1 MRDKKLR
8 QEILALENEVK
19 ELEKTLG
26 EIKQRLLNL
35 KDLAWDKQ
43 SKKESSSMYKV
54 LKEDKTHT
62 MVKSELGDIKVDKDF
77 MEKEI
82 TKHLDNPNL
91 RGMVTTKEMLS
102 FPKVAKGVEADKE
115 TRGYTWRVKAN
126 DGNILVY
133 GSRKYEFDN
142 EKIHRLATT
151 HSQTERNERKAEED
165 RRGHPYHPVFNDLNF
180 RKSANE
186 KIISQNQIKEN
197 EREVE
202 KAGVGERG
210 HSHRQINDP
219 DFLRPADEIISQ
231 KIDETIKKQKAFIE
245 QMLQK
250 QESISSI
257 PRVEEFL
264 KEETKQE
271 TMKHT
276 PKQRI
281 KK

>member
-1 MRDKKLR
+1 
-8 QEILALENEVK
+8 
-19 ELEKTLG
+19 
-26 EIKQRLLNL
+26 
-35 KDLAWDKQ
+35 
-43 SKKESSSMYKV
+43 MYKV

-62 MVKSELGDIKVDKDF
+62 MVKSELGNIKVDKDF

-102 FPKVAKGVEADKE
+102 FPKVAKGVKAEFNPQYQ
-115 TRGYTWRVKAN
+115 GYTWKVKAN
-126 DGNILVY
+126 DGNIIHY
-133 GSRKYEFDN
+133 GEREY
-142 EKIHRLATT
+142 KIDGKNTHRLLTT
-151 HSQTERNERKAEED
+151 YSETEK
-165 RRGHPYHPVFNDLNF
+165 G
-180 RKSANE
+180 
-186 KIISQNQIKEN
+186 Q
-197 EREVE
+197 REVE

-257 PRVEEFL
+257 PRVEKFL
-264 KEETKQE
+264 KEEDGQE
-271 TMKHT
+271 IIKHT

>member
-1 MRDKKLR
+1 
-8 QEILALENEVK
+8 
-19 ELEKTLG
+19 
-26 EIKQRLLNL
+26 
-35 KDLAWDKQ
+35 
-43 SKKESSSMYKV
+43 MYKV

>member
-26 EIKQRLLNL
+26 AIKQRLLNL

-197 EREVE
+197 ERGIERT
-202 KAGVGERG
+202 GRDERG
-210 HSHRQINDP
+210 QLHREFNDRN
-219 DFLRPADEIISQ
+219 FHNPADEIIPQQDKSA
-231 KIDETIKKQKAFIE
+231 KDFKSK
-245 QMLQK
+245 
-250 QESISSI
+250 
-257 PRVEEFL
+257 L
-264 KEETKQE
+264 KEFNTKNKTQ
-271 TMKHT
+271 T
-276 PKQRI
+276 QINI
-281 KK
+281 KELKR

>member
-26 EIKQRLLNL
+26 AIKQRLLNL

-102 FPKVAKGVEADKE
+102 FPKVAKGVEAEYDE
-115 TRGYTWRVKAN
+115 RYQGYSWRVKAN
-126 DGNILVY
+126 DGSILNY
-133 GSRKYEFDN
+133 GERDYGN
-142 EKIHRLATT
+142 GHRLLTA
-151 HSQTERNERKAEED
+151 HSKTGRDERGQL
-165 RRGHPYHPVFNDLNF
+165 RREFNDRNF
-180 RKSANE
+180 HN
-186 KIISQNQIKEN
+186 
-197 EREVE
+197 
-202 KAGVGERG
+202 
-210 HSHRQINDP
+210 
-219 DFLRPADEIISQ
+219 PADEIIPQ
-231 KIDETIKKQKAFIE
+231 KIDEAIKKQEAFIG

-271 TMKHT
+271 AIKHT

>member
-26 EIKQRLLNL
+26 AIKQRLLNL

-82 TKHLDNPNL
+82 RKHLDNPNL

-102 FPKVAKGVEADKE
+102 FPKVAKGVEADRE
-115 TRGYTWRVKAN
+115 TRGYTWKVKAN

-186 KIISQNQIKEN
+186 KIIPQNQIKEN
-197 EREVE
+197 EREIE
-202 KAGVGERG
+202 KTGRDERG
-210 HSHRQINDP
+210 QLRREFNDRNFHNPANAIIPQQDKSAKDFKSKLKEFNAKNKTQTQIN
-219 DFLRPADEIISQ
+219 
-231 KIDETIKKQKAFIE
+231 IKE
-245 QMLQK
+245 
-250 QESISSI
+250 
-257 PRVEEFL
+257 L
-264 KEETKQE
+264 K
-271 TMKHT
+271 
-276 PKQRI
+276 R
-281 KK
+281 

>member
-26 EIKQRLLNL
+26 AIKQRLLNL

-43 SKKESSSMYKV
+43 SKKESSSMYKA

-102 FPKVAKGVEADKE
+102 FPKVAKGVKAEFNPQYQ
-115 TRGYTWRVKAN
+115 GYTWKVKAN
-126 DGNILVY
+126 DGNIIHY
-133 GSRKYEFDN
+133 GEREY
-142 EKIHRLATT
+142 KIDGKNTHRLLTT
-151 HSQTERNERKAEED
+151 YSETEK
-165 RRGHPYHPVFNDLNF
+165 G
-180 RKSANE
+180 
-186 KIISQNQIKEN
+186 Q
-197 EREVE
+197 REVE

-271 TMKHT
+271 TIKHT

>member
-26 EIKQRLLNL
+26 AIKQRLLNL

-82 TKHLDNPNL
+82 AKHLDNPNL

-231 KIDETIKKQKAFIE
+231 KIDETIKKQKAFIT

>member
-26 EIKQRLLNL
+26 AIKQRLLNL

-91 RGMVTTKEMLS
+91 RAMVTTKEMLS

>member
-26 EIKQRLLNL
+26 AIKQRLLNL

-62 MVKSELGDIKVDKDF
+62 MVKSELGNIKVDKDF

>member
-26 EIKQRLLNL
+26 AIKQRLLNL

>member
-1 MRDKKLR
+1 
-8 QEILALENEVK
+8 
-19 ELEKTLG
+19 
-26 EIKQRLLNL
+26 
-35 KDLAWDKQ
+35 
-43 SKKESSSMYKV
+43 MYKV

-62 MVKSELGDIKVDKDF
+62 MVKSELGNIKVDKDF

>member
-8 QEILALENEVK
+8 QEILALENEV
-19 ELEKTLG
+19 
-26 EIKQRLLNL
+26 
-35 KDLAWDKQ
+35 
-43 SKKESSSMYKV
+43 
-54 LKEDKTHT
+54 
-62 MVKSELGDIKVDKDF
+62 
-77 MEKEI
+77 
-82 TKHLDNPNL
+82 
-91 RGMVTTKEMLS
+91 MVTTKEMLS
-102 FPKVAKGVEADKE
+102 FPKVAKGVKAEFNPQYQ
-115 TRGYTWRVKAN
+115 GYTWKVKAN
-126 DGNILVY
+126 DGNIIHY
-133 GSRKYEFDN
+133 GEREYKIDGKNTHRFLTTYSET
-142 EKIHRLATT
+142 EKG
-151 HSQTERNERKAEED
+151 Q
-165 RRGHPYHPVFNDLNF
+165 
-180 RKSANE
+180 
-186 KIISQNQIKEN
+186 
-197 EREVE
+197 REVE

-271 TMKHT
+271 TIKHT

>member
-26 EIKQRLLNL
+26 AIKQRLLNL

-62 MVKSELGDIKVDKDF
+62 MVKSDVGDIKVDKDF

-82 TKHLDNPNL
+82 RKHLDNPNL

-102 FPKVAKGVEADKE
+102 FPKVAKGVNPEYNAE
-115 TRGYTWRVKAN
+115 YQGYNWRVKAN
-126 DGNILVY
+126 DGSILNY
-133 GSRKYEFDN
+133 GKRDYGN
-142 EKIHRLATT
+142 GHRLLTA
-151 HSQTERNERKAEED
+151 HSKTGRDERGQL
-165 RRGHPYHPVFNDLNF
+165 RREFNDRNF
-180 RKSANE
+180 HN
-186 KIISQNQIKEN
+186 
-197 EREVE
+197 
-202 KAGVGERG
+202 
-210 HSHRQINDP
+210 
-219 DFLRPADEIISQ
+219 PADEIIPQ
-231 KIDETIKKQKAFIE
+231 KIDEAIKKQKAFIE

-250 QESISSI
+250 QESIFSI
-257 PRVEEFL
+257 LIVEEFL

-271 TMKHT
+271 TIKHT
-276 PKQRI
+276 PRQRI

>member
-26 EIKQRLLNL
+26 AIKQRLLNL

-264 KEETKQE
+264 KEEDGQE
-271 TMKHT
+271 IIKHT

>member
-8 QEILALENEVK
+8 QEILALENEV
-19 ELEKTLG
+19 
-26 EIKQRLLNL
+26 
-35 KDLAWDKQ
+35 
-43 SKKESSSMYKV
+43 
-54 LKEDKTHT
+54 
-62 MVKSELGDIKVDKDF
+62 
-77 MEKEI
+77 
-82 TKHLDNPNL
+82 
-91 RGMVTTKEMLS
+91 MVTTKEMLS

-180 RKSANE
+180 HNSANE
-186 KIISQNQIKEN
+186 II
-197 EREVE
+197 
-202 KAGVGERG
+202 
-210 HSHRQINDP
+210 P
-219 DFLRPADEIISQ
+219 Q
-231 KIDETIKKQKAFIE
+231 KIDEAIKKQEAFIT

-264 KEETKQE
+264 KEEDGQE
-271 TMKHT
+271 IIKHT

>member
-26 EIKQRLLNL
+26 AIKQRLLNL

-231 KIDETIKKQKAFIE
+231 KIDETIKKQKAFIT

>member
-26 EIKQRLLNL
+26 AIKQRLLNL

-62 MVKSELGDIKVDKDF
+62 MVKSELGNIKVDKDF

-264 KEETKQE
+264 KEEDGQE
-271 TMKHT
+271 IIKHT

>member
-1 MRDKKLR
+1 A
-8 QEILALENEVK
+8 E
-19 ELEKTLG
+19 
-26 EIKQRLLNL
+26 
-35 KDLAWDKQ
+35 
-43 SKKESSSMYKV
+43 
-54 LKEDKTHT
+54 
-62 MVKSELGDIKVDKDF
+62 F
-77 MEKEI
+77 
-82 TKHLDNPNL
+82 NPQYQ
-91 RGMVTTKEMLS
+91 
-102 FPKVAKGVEADKE
+102 
-115 TRGYTWRVKAN
+115 GYTWKVKAN
-126 DGNILVY
+126 DRNIIHY
-133 GSRKYEFDN
+133 GEREY
-142 EKIHRLATT
+142 KIDGKNTHRLLTT
-151 HSQTERNERKAEED
+151 YSETEK
-165 RRGHPYHPVFNDLNF
+165 G
-180 RKSANE
+180 
-186 KIISQNQIKEN
+186 Q
-197 EREVE
+197 REVE

>member
-26 EIKQRLLNL
+26 AIKQRLLNL

-102 FPKVAKGVEADKE
+102 FPKVAKGVRAEYDERHKN
-115 TRGYTWRVKAN
+115 YTWKVKAN
-126 DGNILVY
+126 DGNTIRY
-133 GSRKYEFDN
+133 GSREYNDTN
-142 EKIHRLATT
+142 RLLTAY
-151 HSQTERNERKAEED
+151 TETEYNERQEQD
-165 RRGHPYHPVFNDLNF
+165 RGEQGQLRREFND
-180 RKSANE
+180 R
-186 KIISQNQIKEN
+186 
-197 EREVE
+197 
-202 KAGVGERG
+202 
-210 HSHRQINDP
+210 
-219 DFLRPADEIISQ
+219 DFLRPADEIIPQQDKSA
-231 KIDETIKKQKAFIE
+231 KDFKSKLK
-245 QMLQK
+245 LK
-250 QESISSI
+250 SI
-257 PRVEEFL
+257 
-264 KEETKQE
+264 
-271 TMKHT
+271 
-276 PKQRI
+276 
-281 KK
+281 

>member
-26 EIKQRLLNL
+26 AIKQRLLNL

-102 FPKVAKGVEADKE
+102 FPKVAKGVEADRE

-151 HSQTERNERKAEED
+151 HSQTEHNERKAEED

-186 KIISQNQIKEN
+186 KII
-197 EREVE
+197 
-202 KAGVGERG
+202 
-210 HSHRQINDP
+210 P
-219 DFLRPADEIISQ
+219 Q

-271 TMKHT
+271 TIKHT

>member
-26 EIKQRLLNL
+26 VIKQRLLNL
-35 KDLAWDKQ
+35 KDLVWDKQ

-62 MVKSELGDIKVDKDF
+62 MVKSDVGDIKVDKDF

-102 FPKVAKGVEADKE
+102 FPKVAKGVKADRE

-186 KIISQNQIKEN
+186 KII
-197 EREVE
+197 
-202 KAGVGERG
+202 
-210 HSHRQINDP
+210 P
-219 DFLRPADEIISQ
+219 Q
-231 KIDETIKKQKAFIE
+231 KIDEAIKKQKAFII

-264 KEETKQE
+264 KQETKQE
-271 TMKHT
+271 TIKHT

-281 KK
+281 KKNDTLYC

>member
-8 QEILALENEVK
+8 QEILALENEV
-19 ELEKTLG
+19 
-26 EIKQRLLNL
+26 
-35 KDLAWDKQ
+35 
-43 SKKESSSMYKV
+43 
-54 LKEDKTHT
+54 
-62 MVKSELGDIKVDKDF
+62 
-77 MEKEI
+77 
-82 TKHLDNPNL
+82 
-91 RGMVTTKEMLS
+91 MVTTKEMLS

-197 EREVE
+197 EREME
-202 KAGVGERG
+202 KTGRDERG
-210 HSHRQINDP
+210 QLRREFNDLN
-219 DFLRPADEIISQ
+219 FHNSANEIIPQ
-231 KIDETIKKQKAFIE
+231 KIDEAIKKQEAFIT

-257 PRVEEFL
+257 PRVEKFL
-264 KEETKQE
+264 KEEDGQE
-271 TMKHT
+271 IIKHT